1 MSSIQSIDQLS
12 AQSAKTQAQRS
23 QLNQDFDDFLTLLTT
38 QLQNQDPLDP
48 MDSNEFTNQLV
59 QFSQVEQQLATND
72 ILEDMRALSVLQI
85 TDIGLGFVGM
95 DVEIAGKNFEYDGTN
110 DVGLSYV
117 IPQQAVD
124 STVTIKDAD
133 GETVYTMGGE
143 TTPGVKTFSWDGT
156 NQDGFKVDPGSYSIE
171 VSATGLEENSLLV
184 QTNVPGRVDGIESDG
199 SGNTLLLVGDMRI
212 PITDITRA
220 KLPKPVTTA
229 AAN

>member
-1 MSSIQSIDQLS
+1 MEGIQSIDQIS
-12 AQSAKTQAQRS
+12 AQSAKTQAQKS

-95 DVEIAGKNFEYDGTN
+95 DVEIAGNSFDFDGTN
-110 DVGLSYV
+110 KVDLSYI
-117 IPQQAVD
+117 IPEQAAD
-124 STVTIKDAD
+124 TNISIKNANGQTVYSSD
-133 GETVYTMGGE
+133 GETST
-143 TTPGVKTFSWDGT
+143 GVKTFKWDGT
-156 NQDGFKVDPGSYSIE
+156 NNDGFKVAPGNYTIQ
-171 VSATGLEENSLLV
+171 VSSTNPEGKSLIV

-199 SGNTLLLVGDMRI
+199 SGNTMLLVGDLRI
-212 PITDITRA
+212 PIADITRA
-220 KLPKPVTTA
+220 TLPKTVTPV
-229 AAN
+229 AN